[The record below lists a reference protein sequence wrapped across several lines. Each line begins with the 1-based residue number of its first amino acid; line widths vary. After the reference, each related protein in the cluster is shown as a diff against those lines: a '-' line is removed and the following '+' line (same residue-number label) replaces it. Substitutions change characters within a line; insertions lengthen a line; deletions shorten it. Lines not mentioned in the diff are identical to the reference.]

1 MWSVGRPGTGPLRLW
16 NPPYY
21 LVFRLRVCR
30 FLPYSRIPYSVPDCV
45 QARTTS
51 HRTRLPDTR
60 METSGDLRKKLNK
73 APAPKDSPFAAVA
86 AASPPVPPAA
96 MLTPSIPK
104 DSPFSNSTAAPTTVS
119 QPAAP
124 AKPFT
129 FSFALDTTTQK
140 NTVATY
146 NLAAPIAPVDTSS
159 LQPTVATI
167 GAKNSHKIGRA
178 RRGKPRPSDDD
189 EGEEGEDEEE
199 GGGGPSGRSD
209 GEWRAFAFEARQGE
223 RYHFGSR
230 SHEFRLVHLRPERLR
245 DEPWRPRVA
254 AFNIN
259 MCVDRALAA
268 NRSEAGLTMRCECP
282 GKGESSLTR

>member
-178 RRGKPRPSDDD
+178 RRGKPRPSNED
-189 EGEEGEDEEE
+189 EGEEGEDEEDS
-199 GGGGPSGRSD
+199 GGGPSGRSD
-209 GEWRAFAFEARQGE
+209 GEGGAPLPSRLAKASGTTSVAGAMNFDSSTFDLSGFAMSLGDPALPL
-223 RYHFGSR
+223 ST
-230 SHEFRLVHLRPERLR
+230 STCAST
-245 DEPWRPRVA
+245 EPSQPIA
-254 AFNIN
+254 AK
-259 MCVDRALAA
+259 
-268 NRSEAGLTMRCECP
+268 P
-282 GKGESSLTR
+282 G